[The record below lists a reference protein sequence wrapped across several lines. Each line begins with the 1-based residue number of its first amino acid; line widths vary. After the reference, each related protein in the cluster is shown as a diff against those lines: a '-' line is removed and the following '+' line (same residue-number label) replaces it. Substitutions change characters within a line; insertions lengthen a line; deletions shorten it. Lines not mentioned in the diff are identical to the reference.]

1 MMAGAPRTPACPNC
15 RAPMTSHAEEAHGAV
30 VRTID
35 VGCCAACSLLWF
47 DDSGSIRLTPRAVL
61 ALFQYIGQ
69 AGAARNTL
77 AASMSCP
84 RCDRPLAFTHDL
96 QRTTRF
102 TYWRCTRDHGQ
113 LMTFQNFLAEKNF
126 IRAPSAQELLKL
138 RQTVRQINCSQ
149 CGAPIDLARESAC
162 AHCGAPIALIDA
174 DGVAKALRELSA
186 ASGSPPGAQV
196 TGSSALDDAQI
207 GALFDLER
215 LRQPHGR
222 DDLLVIGASAIAE
235 VIASWV
241 SSGG

>member
-1 MMAGAPRTPACPNC
+1 
-15 RAPMTSHAEEAHGAV
+15 MTSHSEEAHGAV

-47 DDSGSIRLTPRAVL
+47 DDSASIRLTARSVL
-61 ALFQYIGQ
+61 SLFQYIGQ

-102 TYWRCTRDHGQ
+102 TYWRCTTDHGQ

-149 CGAPIDLARESAC
+149 CGAPIDLAQQSAC
-162 AHCGAPIALIDA
+162 SHCGAPIALIDA

-186 ASGSPPGAQV
+186 TSASAAGAAA
-196 TGSSALDDAQI
+196 THASILDDAQI

-215 LRQPHGR
+215 LRQQHGR
-222 DDLLVIGASAIAE
+222 EDLLVIGAGAIAE
-235 VIASWV
+235 VIASWLM
-241 SSGG
+241 SG